1 MPHSETEKIVRLVF
15 MKIAFLITGSGGSFY
30 CSNCYRDMLYFRAVK
45 MAEGVTAAA
54 IPLYLPP
61 ESIYV
66 ESGFDSNVF
75 FGAISLYLREKVPFL
90 GQMPSFMDRILD
102 SGPLLRIAARQAGTT
117 RTEGLEHLTLNMIDS
132 NQSSRENEV
141 ERLVK
146 YMISTGKPDV
156 IHLSNA
162 LIIGLAR
169 QIKSL
174 TGVKVVCSLQNE
186 DDWINDM
193 AEPFQSQ
200 AWRMIAEESVNID
213 AFISPSRYYR
223 DFFISKT
230 GIPAE
235 KIKIVPSGIEAL
247 EIPEK
252 NKSDSG
258 RAIGFF
264 SRVSRHNGF
273 DKIVDAF
280 ISIKSE
286 NEFSDITLHVCGGY
300 TADDKPFISEQINKI
315 KEHGFKSSVSI
326 YPEFVGESKRN
337 FLSTIDIM
345 SVPVR
350 KHDAYG
356 LYILESNAAGIPVV
370 QPATGAFPEI
380 VETTGGGIIYDPDT
394 VEELARNLKILLSN
408 RELAISYGKAGS
420 AAVKEKLTIN
430 HMSSD
435 LVSMYSS
442 LF

>member
-1 MPHSETEKIVRLVF
+1 
-15 MKIAFLITGSGGSFY
+15 MKIAFLVTGSGGSFY

-61 ESIYV
+61 EKIYS

-75 FGAISLYLREKVPFL
+75 FGAISLYLREKVHFFE
-90 GQMPSFMDRILD
+90 QMPSFMDKILD
-102 SGPLLRIAARQAGTT
+102 SAPLLRIAAKRAGTT
-117 RTEGLEHLTLNMIDS
+117 RTEGLEDMTLNMISS
-132 NQSSRENEV
+132 NHSSREKEV

-146 YMISTGKPDV
+146 YMISTGKPDI

-162 LIIGLAR
+162 LIIGLAK

-174 TGVKVVCSLQNE
+174 TDVKVVCSLQNE

-193 AEPFQSQ
+193 AEPYQSL
-200 AWRMIAEESVNID
+200 AWKMIAEESVNID

-223 DFFISKT
+223 DFFASKT
-230 GIPAE
+230 GLPSE
-235 KIKIVPSGIEAL
+235 KITVIPSGIEAIAVQKKTISENGQAL
-247 EIPEK
+247 
-252 NKSDSG
+252 
-258 RAIGFF
+258 GFF

-273 DKIVDAF
+273 DKIADAF
-280 ISIKSE
+280 IALKSE
-286 NEFSDITLHVCGGY
+286 QEFSNLTLHVCGGF
-300 TADDKPFISEQINKI
+300 TADDKPFISEQIKKI
-315 KEHGFKSSVSI
+315 KEHGFKSSVHI
-326 YPEFVGESKRN
+326 YPEFVGSAKEN

-350 KHDAYG
+350 KYDAYG

-380 VETTGGGIIYDPDT
+380 IEMTGGGILYYPDT
-394 VEELARNLKILLSN
+394 VNELAENLKTLLRN
-408 RELAISYGKAGS
+408 RELTDSYGKKGS
-420 AAVKEKLTIN
+420 IAVKEKLTIK

-442 LF
+442 LL

>member
-1 MPHSETEKIVRLVF
+1 
-15 MKIAFLITGSGGSFY
+15 MKIAFLVTGSGGSFY

-61 ESIYV
+61 EKIYS

-75 FGAISLYLREKVPFL
+75 FGAISLYLREKVHFL
-90 GQMPSFMDRILD
+90 EQMPAFMDKILD
-102 SGPLLRIAARQAGTT
+102 SGPLLRIAAKRAGTT
-117 RTEGLEHLTLNMIDS
+117 RTEGMEDMTLNMI
-132 NQSSRENEV
+132 SSHHTTREKEV
-141 ERLVK
+141 SRLVN
-146 YMISTGKPDV
+146 YLIANGKPDV

-169 QIKSL
+169 QIKEL
-174 TGVKVVCSLQNE
+174 MDVKVVCSLQNE

-200 AWRMIAEESVNID
+200 AWKMIAEESVNID
-213 AFISPSRYYR
+213 AYISPSQYYS

-230 GIPAE
+230 GLSPE
-235 KIKIVPSGIEAL
+235 KISIVPSGIDVMEMDG
-247 EIPEK
+247 
-252 NKSDSG
+252 NRSNDGKS
-258 RAIGFF
+258 IGYF

-280 ISIKSE
+280 ILLKSE
-286 NEFSDITLHVCGGY
+286 MEFKDITLHVCGGY
-300 TADDKPFISEQINKI
+300 TADDKPFISEQIKKI
-315 KEHGFKSSVSI
+315 KEHGFKSAVKI
-326 YPEFVGESKRN
+326 YPEFVGNSKQD
-337 FLSTIDIM
+337 FLSRIDIM

-350 KHDAYG
+350 KYDAYG

-380 VETTGGGIIYDPDT
+380 LGMTGGGILYEPDD
-394 VEELARNLKILLSN
+394 VESLAENLRILI
-408 RELAISYGKAGS
+408 RDRDLATAYGKAGS
-420 AAVKEKLTIN
+420 VAVHEKLTIKN
-430 HMSSD
+430 MSSG
-435 LVSMYSS
+435 LLSVYSS

>member
-1 MPHSETEKIVRLVF
+1 MN
-15 MKIAFLITGSGGSFY
+15 MKIAFLVTGSGGSFY
-30 CSNCYRDMLYFRAVK
+30 CSNCYRDMLYLRAVK
-45 MAEGVTAAA
+45 MNASATATA

-61 ESIYV
+61 EKIYS

-75 FGAISLYLREKVPFL
+75 FGAISLYLREKIPFL
-90 GQMPSFMDRILD
+90 EQMPSFMDRILD
-102 SGPLLRIAARQAGTT
+102 SGPLLKIAAKQAGTT

-132 NQSSRENEV
+132 NQSSRDNEV
-141 ERLVK
+141 NRLVR
-146 YMISTGKPDV
+146 YMVAQGKPDI

-174 TGVKVVCSLQNE
+174 TDVKVVCSLQNE

-193 AEPFQSQ
+193 AEPYQSL
-200 AWRMIAEESVNID
+200 AWKMIAKESENID
-213 AFISPSRYYR
+213 AFISPSVYYR
-223 DFFISKT
+223 NFFISKT
-230 GIPAE
+230 GLPAD
-235 KIKIVPSGIEAL
+235 KIKVVPSGIETM
-247 EIPEK
+247 EIPDRK
-252 NKSDSG
+252 RSDG
-258 RAIGFF
+258 GKAIGFF

-280 ISIKSE
+280 IKIKSE
-286 NEFSDITLHVCGGY
+286 KEFSDLTLHVCGGY
-300 TADDKPFISEQINKI
+300 TADDKPFISQQITKM
-315 KEHGFKSSVSI
+315 KEHGYKSSVKI
-326 YPEFVGESKRN
+326 YPEFIGNSKQN
-337 FLSTIDIM
+337 FLSSIDVM

-380 VETTGGGIIYDPDT
+380 LAMTGGGLLYNPDT
-394 VEELARNLKILLSN
+394 VDELAKNLKILLSDG
-408 RELAISYGKAGS
+408 ELARSYGNTGS
-420 AAVKEKLTIN
+420 MAVKDKLTLG

-442 LF
+442 LL

>member
-1 MPHSETEKIVRLVF
+1 
-15 MKIAFLITGSGGSFY
+15 MKIAFLVTGSGGSFY

-45 MAEGVTAAA
+45 HADGVTAIA

-61 ESIYV
+61 ERIYS

-75 FGAISLYLREKVPFL
+75 FGAISLYLREKVHFL
-90 GQMPSFMDRILD
+90 EQMPSFMDKILD
-102 SGPLLRIAARQAGTT
+102 SAPLLRIAAKRAGTT
-117 RTEGLEHLTLNMIDS
+117 RTEGLEKLTLNMIDS
-132 NQSSRENEV
+132 HQSSREKEV

-146 YMISTGKPDV
+146 YMISIGKPD
-156 IHLSNA
+156 IIQLSNA
-162 LIIGLAR
+162 LIIGLAG
-169 QIKSL
+169 QIKKL
-174 TGVKVVCSLQNE
+174 IGVKVVCSLQNE

-193 AEPFQSQ
+193 AQPYQSQ
-200 AWRMIAEESVNID
+200 AWKMIAEESSNID

-235 KIKIVPSGIEAL
+235 KIRVVPSGIDKV
-247 EIPEK
+247 EITERK
-252 NKSDSG
+252 NAHNG
-258 RAIGFF
+258 PAIGFF
-264 SRVSRHNGF
+264 SRVSSHNGF

-280 ISIKSE
+280 IAIKTE
-286 NEFSDITLHVCGGY
+286 KEFSDLTLHVCGGY
-300 TADDKPFISEQINKI
+300 TADDKPFISEQIKKI
-315 KEHGFKSSVSI
+315 KERGFKSSVKI
-326 YPEFVGESKRN
+326 YPEFIGSSKQD
-337 FLSTIDIM
+337 FLSSIDIM

-380 VETTGGGIIYDPDT
+380 LEMTGGGILYDPDT
-394 VEELARNLKILLSN
+394 VEELTASLKTLLRNK
-408 RELAISYGKAGS
+408 ELAVAYGKTGNK
-420 AAVKEKLTIN
+420 AVMDKLTLD

-435 LVSMYSS
+435 LKSVYSS

>member
-1 MPHSETEKIVRLVF
+1 MN
-15 MKIAFLITGSGGSFY
+15 MKIAFLVTGSGGSFY

-45 MAEGVTAAA
+45 MAEGATATA

-61 ESIYV
+61 ERMYS

-90 GQMPSFMDRILD
+90 EQMPAFMDKILD
-102 SGPLLRIAARQAGTT
+102 SAPMLRIASKRAGTT
-117 RTEGLEHLTLNMIDS
+117 RSEGLEDMTLNMISS
-132 NQSSRENEV
+132 NHSSREKEV

-146 YMISTGKPDV
+146 YMVSNGKPDV

-162 LIIGLAR
+162 LIIGLAK

-193 AEPFQSQ
+193 AEPYQSL
-200 AWRMIAEESVNID
+200 AWKMIAGESENID
-213 AFISPSRYYR
+213 AFISPSNYYR
-223 DFFISKT
+223 NFFISKT
-230 GIPAE
+230 GIQAD
-235 KIKIVPSGIEAL
+235 KISVVPSGIDT
-247 EIPEK
+247 PEFPDRK
-252 NKSDSG
+252 RNENG
-258 RAIGFF
+258 PAIGFF

-273 DKIVDAF
+273 DKLADAF
-280 ISIKSE
+280 IAIKSE
-286 NEFSDITLHVCGGY
+286 KEFSDITLHVCGGF
-300 TADDKPFISEQINKI
+300 TADDKPFISEQISKI
-315 KEHGFKSSVSI
+315 KEHGFKSSVHI
-326 YPEFVGESKRN
+326 YPEFVGSSKQK
-337 FLSTIDIM
+337 FLSAIDIM

-350 KHDAYG
+350 KYDAYG

-380 VETTGGGIIYDPDT
+380 LEMTGGGILYDPDT
-394 VEELARNLKILLSN
+394 VDELAVNIKLLLRNK
-408 RELAISYGKAGS
+408 ELAGSYGKKGS
-420 AAVKEKLTIN
+420 IAVKDKFTMS

-435 LVSMYSS
+435 LLSMYTS